1 MSAALKMNSG
11 VAQTSLF
18 PTLSTTL
25 PFTDTKTAS
34 SKNVDEM
41 LSSEDW
47 CVREQAVKL
56 HSLTPAQKDRALKD
70 RAWRVRLAAVE
81 LGGLTPEQIRRGVED
96 DVLAVSD
103 ATIRSK

>member
-1 MSAALKMNSG
+1 MSAALKMNLN

-18 PTLSTTL
+18 ASVSTAL
-25 PFTDTKTAS
+25 PVAEP

-47 CVREQAVKL
+47 FVREQAVKL